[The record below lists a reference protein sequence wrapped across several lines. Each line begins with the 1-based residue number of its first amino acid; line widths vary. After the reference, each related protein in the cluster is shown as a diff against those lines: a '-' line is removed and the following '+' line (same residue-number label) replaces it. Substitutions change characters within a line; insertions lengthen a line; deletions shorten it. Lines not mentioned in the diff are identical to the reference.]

1 MSVTQVL
8 IVQLTV
14 FLAALLFVTGLHKL
28 IRRERIQAVLQ
39 DFAGV
44 TPRWAPPAVLAVG
57 ASELLAGVL
66 LCSASYRAAGAVL
79 AGVLWG
85 GYLWLI
91 LRAIAQG
98 RREVDCGCT
107 FGAAQRPLGA
117 YPVARNVVLT
127 GMAVLVAVSSARS
140 VSLAAG
146 AAQLLAAC
154 TLVALYAALDQV
166 MALAPPRR
174 GELL

>member
-1 MSVTQVL
+1 MSVTQL
-8 IVQLTV
+8 LSVQLAV
-14 FLAALLFVTGLHKL
+14 FLAALLLVTGLHKL
-28 IRRERIQAVLQ
+28 IQRERIQAVLQ

-44 TPRWAPPAVLAVG
+44 RPRWATPAVLVVG

-85 GYLWLI
+85 GYLGLI
-91 LRAIAQG
+91 VRAIAQG

-107 FGAAQRPLGA
+107 LGAAARPLGA
-117 YPVARNVVLT
+117 YPVARNVALM
-127 GMAVLVAVSSARS
+127 GMAVFVAVSSARN
-140 VSLAAG
+140 VALAAG

-166 MALAPPRR
+166 MALAAPRR

>member
-1 MSVTQVL
+1 MSVTQLL
-8 IVQLTV
+8 IVQLAV

-39 DFAGV
+39 EFAGV
-44 TPRWAPPAVLAVG
+44 TPRSAPPAVLAVG
-57 ASELLAGVL
+57 ASELLASAL
-66 LCSASYRAAGAVL
+66 LCSASYRVAGAVL

-98 RREVDCGCT
+98 RREVDCGCS

-117 YPVARNVVLT
+117 YPVARNVALT
-127 GMAVLVAVSSARS
+127 GMAVFVALGSARS
-140 VSLAAG
+140 VPLFAG
-146 AAQLLAAC
+146 ATQLLAAC

-166 MALAPPRR
+166 MALAPPRS